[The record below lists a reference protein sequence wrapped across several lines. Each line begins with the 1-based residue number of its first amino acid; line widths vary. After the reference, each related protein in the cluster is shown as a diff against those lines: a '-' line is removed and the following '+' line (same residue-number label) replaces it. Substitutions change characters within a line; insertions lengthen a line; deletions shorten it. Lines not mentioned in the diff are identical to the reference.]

1 MRKFMI
7 IIVFILLTSSIIFG
21 ETIEVSV
28 EVPEFEVSLNGE
40 VIDSDH
46 SIYPVFVYKD
56 LTYFPMTSDFVKG
69 LGLRLHFDGKSG
81 IEINKGSVSVFN
93 QEFMSHEPQ
102 DKMFKAS
109 LVTFPIHINGKLID
123 NKNEPYP
130 LLMYKDITYFPM
142 TWRFAHDEFGLDYR
156 YTNTSGLAIGR
167 LSETVSLFPKRVVL
181 TVGEDTSQ
189 VGLTFDM
196 ETNEPAQVRVYN
208 ESLELITLSNTSVES
223 LYVDNQVLYVYKTQ
237 LKHLENSTP
246 YYYRIETGTQK
257 SKLYGFK
264 TIDNETTLVFYGD
277 IQGYK
282 LSQYQEYYNVFM
294 ASRNN
299 RDVDINYIAGDLV
312 DMGEKWTEWTYLDQ
326 AMLGEFSK
334 NIMVTAIGNH
344 DGMYSSEIY
353 EKTFNYPKN
362 GVDGLE
368 ERNFYFDLPYARV
381 AVWDTESFSKYDE
394 ESKWLKDIMSQTDN
408 FKLVLMHRSAYPM
421 KYDESFIRKLSESFE
436 EAGIDL
442 VLSGHDHIYNRTT
455 MNKGKKVQASE
466 GVTYI
471 VGGSGSGSKFYQEE
485 GDRDWK
491 EVIYDTNNPVYTVI
505 DINEEIIEIEAYAVE
520 AGESILI
527 DQLMIHK

>member
-1 MRKFMI
+1 MKKILI
-7 IIVFILLTSSIIFG
+7 IIVFILLTSSYSFG
-21 ETIEVSV
+21 ELTEVSV

-46 SIYPVFVYKD
+46 SIYPIFVYRD

-69 LGLRLHFDGKSG
+69 LGIRLHFDGKTG
-81 IEINKGSVSVFN
+81 IDIRKGTVSVFK
-93 QEFMSHEPQ
+93 QEFLSHEPQ

-123 NKNEPYP
+123 NINEPYP
-130 LLMYKDITYFPM
+130 LLMYKDVTYFPM
-142 TWRFAHDEFGLDYR
+142 TWRFAHDEFNLDYR
-156 YTNTSGLAIGR
+156 FTNTTGLSIGR
-167 LSETVSLFPKRVVL
+167 VRETASLLANRVVL

-196 ETNEPAQVRVYN
+196 RTNEPAQLSVYN
-208 ESLELITLSNTSVES
+208 ESLELISQSDASVES
-223 LYVDNQVLYVYKTQ
+223 LNIDNQMLYVYKAQ
-237 LKHLENSTP
+237 LKHLDDSTH
-246 YYYRIETGTQK
+246 YYYRIETDTRK

-264 TIDNETTLVFYGD
+264 TIDNDTTLLFYGD

-282 LSQYQEYYNVFM
+282 LSHYQDFYNVFM
-294 ASRNN
+294 ASRKN
-299 RDVDINYIAGDLV
+299 REVDINYIAGDLV
-312 DMGEKWTEWTYLDQ
+312 DTGEKWAEWSYLEQ

-344 DGMYSSEIY
+344 DKYGSSEIY

-362 GVDGLE
+362 GIEDLE

-381 AVWDTESFSKYDE
+381 AVWDTESYSKYDE
-394 ESKWLKDIMSQTDN
+394 ESKWLKDIMSKTDK

-421 KYDESFIRKLSESFE
+421 MYDEIFIRNLSKTFD
-436 EAGIDL
+436 EAGINL

-455 MNKGKKVQASE
+455 MKNNLKVLPGE

-471 VGGSGSGSKFYQEE
+471 VGGSGSGSKFYQQYS
-485 GDRDWK
+485 DRYWK
-491 EVIYDTNNPVYTVI
+491 EVIYDIDNPVYTVI
-505 DINEEIIEIEAYAVE
+505 DIKEEVIEIEAYALD

-527 DQLMIHK
+527 DQLMIQK